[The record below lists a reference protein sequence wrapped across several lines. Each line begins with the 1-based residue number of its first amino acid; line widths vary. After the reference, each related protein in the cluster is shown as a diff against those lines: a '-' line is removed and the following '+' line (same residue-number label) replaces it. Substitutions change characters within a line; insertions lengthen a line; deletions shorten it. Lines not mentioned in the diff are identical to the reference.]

1 MNSFPSGELK
11 LQMSSYVLDA
21 SALLALLQKEPGDE
35 VVAAILQ
42 DACVSTVNWAEVLQK
57 TLVQGIDTT
66 DMQIE
71 FESLGVQFIPFSCL
85 HSELAAQLWSQTK
98 AFGLS
103 LGDRACLALAIDKK
117 AIALTAD
124 QVWANL
130 QIGVDIQLIR

>member
-1 MNSFPSGELK
+1 
-11 LQMSSYVLDA
+11 MSSYVLDA
-21 SALLALLQKEPGDE
+21 FAFLQKEPGGE
-35 VVAAILQ
+35 VVAAILG
-42 DACVSTVNWAEVLQK
+42 DACVSTVNWTEVLQK
-57 TLVQGIDTT
+57 ALVQGIDTT
-66 DMQIE
+66 DMQVE
-71 FESLGVQFIPFSCL
+71 FESLGVRFIPFSCL

-103 LGDRACLALAIDKK
+103 LGDRACLALAIDQK